1 MMLTVVIF
9 VTILSVSFY
18 SAKYIAI
25 SPDRL
30 DPYSNVK
37 RRGANILAGG
47 VFPIVMTALL
57 VGLRYDVGVD
67 WGNYMREFQG
77 MNAND
82 GLAAGLESSRMEWLY
97 VMLMYFL
104 KALGLP
110 YYSIFICS
118 SLICLTL
125 YYASFSD
132 KKWLLSWGVFALY
145 TLDTFYL
152 FLNIMR
158 QCIAFFIILYGIK
171 FIIHRKPLRYIICII
186 IAAGFH
192 KTSYILLPFY
202 LFSYIRKPIL
212 TGALAVGAYVF
223 TWLGGMSLFNTLLN
237 LVTPALEGEY
247 SSYAQAINVLEMEK
261 GSGLGMLA
269 LHMIDILLIVY
280 AAKCHNLYSKRW
292 GYDIFYNLFFCGVL
306 IQNVA
311 GMNMLLARLPLCLTS
326 MRLIVTA
333 FTLYLSFHSSSYKID
348 RIFKQSNQLYRAG
361 GIAIII
367 LALAYFAGN
376 CMAFDYK
383 FI

>member
-1 MMLTVVIF
+1 MIFTAVIF

-25 SPDRL
+25 SPERS

-37 RRGANILAGG
+37 RRTANVFVGG
-47 VFPIVMTALL
+47 VVPVVMTALL

-67 WGNYMREFQG
+67 WGNYMREYQDVVV
-77 MNAND
+77 NK
-82 GLAAGLESSRMEWLY
+82 GLTAGLDSSRMEWLY
-97 VMLMYFL
+97 VLLMYVL
-104 KALGLP
+104 KAFGLP
-110 YYSIFICS
+110 YYSIFICT

-132 KKWLLSWGVFALY
+132 KKWLLSWGIFALY

-192 KTSYILLPFY
+192 KSAYILLPFY
-202 LFSYIRKPIL
+202 VFTYIRKPVL
-212 TGALAVGAYVF
+212 TGILALGAYVF
-223 TWLGGMSLFNTLLN
+223 TWFGGSLLFGYLLN
-237 LVTPALEGEY
+237 LITPALEGEY

-269 LHMIDILLIVY
+269 LHIIDMMVIVY
-280 AAKCHNLYSKRW
+280 AAKCHKIYGKRW

-306 IQNVA
+306 ISNVA

-333 FTLYLSFHSSSYKID
+333 FTLYLSFNSSSYNID
-348 RIFKQSNQLYRAG
+348 RLFKQSDRLYQAG
-361 GIAIII
+361 GIIIII